1 MRVTANMT
9 AELSV
14 YNIQQ
19 GRDRIDKITEKLTS
33 NQMINRPSD
42 DPVSSGTLLDVKE
55 KITAYEQFNVNISK
69 CKSWLDVTTNGL
81 TGLSNILDAIRNM
94 ISGSSSL
101 SIQDPTQRQVA
112 HDQLVELK
120 KQLVEMGN
128 VQYGDQYIFGGG
140 NNLVP
145 PFNQQTGTLTDND
158 PNVTGV
164 DVTGLSAGMPVTGT
178 GIPPGSF
185 VDVVTANTT
194 PNTATGSF
202 TLRDVN
208 GNPVSATVPTT
219 TPPTLSPFNSD
230 LVIYTGDSNQREVEI
245 TTNTRQAFSTTGD
258 RLLLGTGS
266 NPSYGSTNV
275 LQVMDDLMTAFGDTT
290 HTGDAA
296 AVAAAGKKLESAA
309 IQVNAAITINSSRIL
324 RVDNM
329 ANLND
334 INKTTLTT
342 ISTSI
347 QNVDLAKYGMQLNA
361 EQTAFQAS
369 LAATARISQMSLLD
383 YLR

>member
-55 KITAYEQFNVNISK
+55 KITAYDQFNVNISK
-69 CKSWLDVTTNGL
+69 CKSWLEVTTNGL
-81 TGLSNILDAIRNM
+81 TGLSNILDAVRNM

-101 SIQDPTQRQVA
+101 SIQDDTQRQVA

-120 KQLVEMGN
+120 KQIVEMGN

-140 NNLVP
+140 NNTVA
-145 PFNQQTGTLTDND
+145 PFNQQTGALKVGSKTIDNLVQTGLAEGMR
-158 PNVTGV
+158 VTG
-164 DVTGLSAGMPVTGT
+164 P
-178 GIPPGSF
+178 GIPDG
-185 VDVVTANTT
+185 TT
-194 PNTATGSF
+194 IINNSGVLELSVEAES
-202 TLRDVN
+202 
-208 GNPVSATVPTT
+208 PTT
-219 TPPTLSPFNSD
+219 NPSLINGDPFNSD
-230 LVIYTGDSNQREVEI
+230 LVIYTGDNIQRKVEI
-245 TTNTRQAFSTTGD
+245 TTNTTQYFSTTGG
-258 RLLLGTGS
+258 RLLLGIGED
-266 NPSYGSTNV
+266 PSYGTTNI
-275 LQVMDDLMTAFGDTT
+275 LQTMDELITAFGDKTNP
-290 HTGDAA
+290 GDATK
-296 AVAAAGKKLESAA
+296 VADAGKKLESAS

-329 ANLND
+329 ALLND
-334 INKTTLTT
+334 INKTTLTA